1 MGGDIDIGD
10 IAAMKAKLSLL
21 RASLPDAEEAKMK
34 RIVLQIERDAKSI
47 VPVDTGNLR
56 ASIESRVIRNN
67 DGGITG
73 VVGTNTDY
81 AAFVEFG
88 TSKMGAQPYLRPAVE
103 QNRETV
109 RELLGEGFGETMED
123 VS

>member
-1 MGGDIDIGD
+1 MGGDFDIGD

-67 DGGITG
+67 DGDITG

-81 AAFVEFG
+81 AVLIAVSFL
-88 TSKMGAQPYLRPAVE
+88 TGASNKQ
-103 QNRETV
+103 
-109 RELLGEGFGETMED
+109 D
-123 VS
+123 